1 MKRIL
6 FILFCGLFALSSC
19 QKKGI
24 NLFRGDYSFKTSGN
38 VTAKRA
44 DVSNPAIFNVILD
57 NEIGQLN
64 IAKLDGSRDSLVV
77 VMNYLNGEVIV
88 THAYC
93 KGKEI
98 FLKKFKRDALK
109 LSFEGYLNLG
119 CEVEVTAK
127 GTMYDE
133 NTLVLDM
140 IYEGETIMMANLVYD
155 IYGDDIK
162 MVANRN

>member
-1 MKRIL
+1 M
-6 FILFCGLFALSSC
+6 
-19 QKKGI
+19 
-24 NLFRGDYSFKTSGN
+24 
-38 VTAKRA
+38 TAKRA

-88 THAYC
+88 THTYC

-140 IYEGETIMMANLVYD
+140 VYEGETIMMANLVYD